1 MKRNI
6 LILFCVVMTVL
17 GLTGLT
23 WNRGVAYQVFASSY
37 TCEPTP
43 RNPMYPCGPLR
54 WGGNVNTPGLACPVA
69 WRDRI
74 MDVPGFGRLRCDDTP
89 AQDYLY
95 GLPHIDIRVSTVNQA
110 LQIGV
115 QRMVIYSADS
125 AQPVPTPVPQPA
137 IDATTNETQ
146 NEEAQINSQIIST
159 PEPVLQSQDLAVVLE
174 PNNTV
179 AQPEAVAAARLP
191 ELDASSELHQQVN
204 TMKSSLYTVMANDTL
219 SDIALRHN
227 TTVNQLRALNQ
238 ITGDLILVGQQIRL
252 SSEQPREVP
261 AQPAPT
267 PPPEPASG
275 PPVAPEPASEPRVAP
290 EPAVSQQI
298 HTVQPG
304 EWIYAIARRYG
315 ISPDLLLKTNNLS
328 NPNLVQPGQQLI
340 IPNQ

>member
-17 GLTGLT
+17 GLTALR
-23 WNRGVAYQVFASSY
+23 WNAPVAIEVFATSY
-37 TCEPTP
+37 TCEPSS
-43 RNPMYPCGPLR
+43 RNPMHPCGPLR
-54 WGGNVNTPGLACPVA
+54 WGGNVNAPGMACPVA

-95 GLPHIDIRVSTVNQA
+95 GLPHIDIRVPTVNQA

-115 QRMVIYSADS
+115 QRMVIYSADHV
-125 AQPVPTPVPQPA
+125 QPAPTPVPQPV
-137 IDATTNETQ
+137 IINENQ
-146 NEEAQINSQIIST
+146 NQEAQANAQVVST
-159 PEPVLQSQDLAVVLE
+159 PELVVESQDLAVAPE
-174 PNNTV
+174 PV
-179 AQPEAVAAARLP
+179 VAAPPA
-191 ELDASSELHQQVN
+191 ELDEQVN
-204 TMKSSLYTVMANDTL
+204 MVKSSLYTVMANDTL

-227 TTVNQLRALNQ
+227 TTVHQLRTLNQ

-252 SSEQPREVP
+252 FAEQPGEVA

-267 PPPEPASG
+267 PPPEPA
-275 PPVAPEPASEPRVAP
+275 PAPAPESPPAP
-290 EPAVSQQI
+290 ESAVSQQI

-304 EWIYAIARRYG
+304 EWIYAIARRYA
-315 ISPDLLLKTNNLS
+315 ISPDLLLKANNLN